1 MPPDRQFMSNLSILF
16 VCTGNI
22 CRSPMAEYLLRHSV
36 PESSG
41 WVICS
46 AGVAAP
52 PEMPAS
58 EPAIEALDEI
68 GIDLRPHRSRQL
80 DQEMVAAATLIV
92 VMTSSH
98 RRLVWSIAPGGA
110 HKVVLL
116 KSFDPAA
123 GDLDVEDPIGMSL
136 EVYREVRE
144 EIRAA
149 LPGLIAFMEVLKGK
163 KARS

>member
-1 MPPDRQFMSNLSILF
+1 MNSSEASSTVLF

-22 CRSPMAEYLLRHSV
+22 CRSPMAEYLLRHKV

-41 WVICS
+41 WVVRS

-52 PEMPAS
+52 LEMPAS
-58 EPAIEALDEI
+58 DSAIAALDEI
-68 GIDLRPHRSRQL
+68 GIDLRAHRSRQL
-80 DQEMVAAATLIV
+80 DQEMVAVAALVV
-92 VMTSSH
+92 VMTSAH
-98 RRLVWSIAPGGA
+98 RRLVWSMAPGGA

-123 GDLDVEDPIGMSL
+123 PGTDVEDPIGSSL
-136 EVYREVRE
+136 DTYREVRE

-149 LPGLIAFMEVLKGK
+149 LPGLTAFMDVLKGK
-163 KARS
+163 KART